1 MLRYYLSFAEKIF
14 LMVKQFSKNNVS
26 YQGQTSALDRLHKYS
41 ITGESQALR
50 QQMLDDA
57 FVLKNIALLGQW
69 TTIFAAPGSGKTLL
83 TMWLLIE
90 ALENNLLD
98 GDNIFYINSD
108 DNYRGII
115 EKTELAEKSGF
126 HIIAPNQKGFNSSE
140 IPNLMLQLA
149 ETGEAKGVVFV
160 LDTLK
165 KFLDIM
171 QKKDATEFGI
181 ISRNFVSAGGTLICL
196 AHTNKHAAADGRP
209 IPGGTSDV
217 RDDSDCVYLLNKITG
232 QLYEEEVAVEFIND
246 KSRGDVAE
254 KVSFSYS
261 RRYGQTYEELINT
274 VKRIEN
280 DELEDLKQSKLNA
293 QQLEADEEIISSVGN
308 SIKAGITSKAAII
321 KFVNQ
326 ETGITQRKISKVLGD
341 RTGNIYRLGH
351 RWSVETGAHN
361 KNKYSLLK
369 FESVT
374 GSQKT
379 E

>member
-1 MLRYYLSFAEKIF
+1 MT
-14 LMVKQFSKNNVS
+14 KQILENKTR
-26 YQGQTSALDRLHKYS
+26 YQGQTSALDILHSYS
-41 ITGESQALR
+41 ITGESQTLR

-57 FVLKNIALLGQW
+57 FVLKDIAIRGQW
-69 TTIFAAPGSGKTLL
+69 TTIYASPGNGKTLL
-83 TMWLLIE
+83 TIWLLIE
-90 ALENNLLD
+90 ALETNLLD
-98 GDNIFYINSD
+98 GDNVFYVNAD
-108 DNYRGII
+108 DNFRGIV

-126 HIIAPNQKGFNSSE
+126 HTVAPNQKGFKSSE

-149 ETGEAKGVVFV
+149 ETGEAKGVIFI

-165 KFLDIM
+165 KFLDVM
-171 QKKDATEFGI
+171 QKKDATDFGI

-217 RDDSDCVYLLNKITG
+217 RDDSDCVYLLNKIAG
-232 QLYEEEVAVEFIND
+232 QLYEDTVGVEFIND
-246 KSRGDVAE
+246 KARGDVADT
-254 KVSFSYS
+254 VSFSYS
-261 RRYGQTYEELINT
+261 RRHGQTYEELINT
-274 VKRIEN
+274 VNRIEN
-280 DELEDLKQSKLNA
+280 DKIEELKLSAINA
-293 QQLEADEEIISSVGN
+293 QQLEADKEVISSVRN
-308 SIKAGITSKAAII
+308 SIEAGITSKAAII

-326 ETGITQRKISKVLGD
+326 ETGITQRKISKVLDD
-341 RTGNIYRLGH
+341 RTGNIYQLGH

-374 GSQKT
+374 GPQKT